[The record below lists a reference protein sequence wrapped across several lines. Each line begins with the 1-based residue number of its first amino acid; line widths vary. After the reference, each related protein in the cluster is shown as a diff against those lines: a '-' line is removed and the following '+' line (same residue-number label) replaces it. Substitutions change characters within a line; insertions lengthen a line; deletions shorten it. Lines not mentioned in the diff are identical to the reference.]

1 MVTIVG
7 KGTEDVGK
15 DVGKSVGKGVGKEL
29 KGTLS
34 EVYRLIMDNP
44 EITVP
49 ELAKITGHAGRTI
62 ERSLARL
69 KELKLITRAGGRTSG
84 HWVIN
89 REH

>member
-1 MVTIVG
+1 MVTIFG

-15 DVGKSVGKGVGKEL
+15 DVGKEL

-44 EITVP
+44 EITVQ
-49 ELAKITGHAGRTI
+49 ELAKITGHADRTI
-62 ERSLARL
+62 ERNLARL
-69 KELKLITRAGGRTSG
+69 KELKLITRAGGRKSG
-84 HWVIN
+84 HWVIT